1 MSEQIYDWKRF
12 WCPRSGHMILDERG
26 YLLDPELKFKWGH
39 HNSDLVGS
47 EAIAD
52 VPCLALL
59 GEPGIGK
66 SQAMK
71 DLKNHTEKAIEG
83 NHKILELNLHSYSS
97 EDRLI
102 RNLFESTTFTDW
114 RDGTHRLYVFLDSLD
129 EGLLRIE
136 TLATLLVEEFG
147 KDEYHN
153 KLDRLYLRIACRT
166 AVFPKL
172 LEKGLE
178 NWGQNRLEIYE
189 LAPLR
194 RVDVMLAVNDNGLN
208 ADAFV
213 EEVERK
219 GVVAFAIKPIT
230 LEFLLNIY
238 QRNNG
243 QFPPNQGLIE
253 LYLEGC
259 RSLCQEVSPSRRAS
273 GRVGN
278 LEVDQRL
285 IIAARIAAATVFAN
299 RFAIWTEPDQGDV
312 PDEDI
317 CIRELCWGSENA
329 NGKDLPVG
337 ESAVR
342 EVLVDT
348 GLFSSRGSGRMGWA
362 HQTYAEFLAAWYLK
376 QHQLKFPQILDLIIH
391 PDRRVIPQLHE
402 TTAWL
407 ASMMPEVFHEVVQTD
422 PDVLLQSDIGTAD
435 DTEKEKLVE
444 SLLKLHNEEKL
455 SYHFRPGRYK
465 HLNHL
470 KLAEQLR
477 LYICDSTKSIYSR
490 FVAVDIAEECDVKAL
505 QDCFADVALGPNQLY
520 EVRGISARAVVRI
533 GDETTKARLK
543 PLALGKAGDDPDDNL
558 RGYGLRAVWPK
569 HITAKDLL
577 NSLSQPKL
585 KSGGIPAFGGAYQ
598 EFIAYEFTQ
607 YLQLSDLPVVLSW
620 LEKKK
625 SGCELNYPFN
635 ELFDA
640 TVLKAWEHLEEPEIL
655 GIFVRLIISNLKE
668 YEPIVKLK
676 KELEN
681 DDQKRHQLI
690 EAIILTIPESEQE
703 PRYLLGSYYSTLT
716 LLERDFPW
724 LLERLQASE
733 SEHIQKI
740 YAKLIRG
747 KLDWHNSN
755 QLSSLI
761 AASQYNSVLKL
772 EFLSDLEP
780 IELNSQRAEQEKIN
794 YIELENRSKPRQQKP
809 LLAPPPKQR
818 VLEVLERIESG
829 QPQQWWQLCEE
840 MTLTPISTSYYTK
853 DIFKPDITDFPGWKE
868 AEEDTKAR
876 IIETAKT
883 YIERGDPE
891 TQKWIRTNQF
901 SSSAFAGY
909 QALHLLQKEEP
920 EFISIISTD
929 IWIKWIPVI
938 LKSTKYFPENRG
950 ENDECYREILRTA
963 YQSAHDE
970 FIDKLIIL
978 MEEMNYQ
985 PRTHYAN
992 DIYRLTR
999 NLLNESLANSIL
1011 KKLKKE
1017 DLKAGMLEVLLED
1030 LFICKI
1036 DEARTL
1042 ALSFISMPIPKS
1054 GEARSKALVAAYMLA
1069 LNADNFSWPII
1080 WSAVKSD
1087 PKFGREFLDSI
1098 AREAYSGEIEQQ
1110 LKEEY
1115 LADLYIFLSKEYPE
1129 MNEEEES
1136 NTEELSGMRFSRL
1149 ESVDSVR
1156 MWKNYIPQR
1165 LSQRGTLEACDALR
1179 KIIREFPELRGELQ
1193 WQLLE
1198 AEDLTRRKT
1207 WKPPQ
1212 PKEILQIASD
1222 QVKRLV
1228 QNGYQ
1233 LLDVLLESLKHLELE
1248 LQGETPAARDLWDK
1262 VDGKSFKP
1270 VDENAFSDYVKRF
1283 LDKDLKSRGVI
1294 VNREVELRRN
1304 YGGSPGERTDIHV
1317 DAVLM
1322 KPNGKLHDSITV
1334 IIEVKGCWHGEL
1346 NIAMGTQLVGRYL
1359 RDNTCQFGLYLVGW
1373 FNCSQWNAKDPRK
1386 NQAPSTSI
1394 NESREQ
1400 FNTQAEGLS
1409 LSGNVVRACVLNAAL
1424 R

>member
-12 WCPRSGHMILDERG
+12 WCPRSGHISLEDRG
-26 YLLDPELKFKWGH
+26 YLLDPESEWGH
-39 HNSDLVGS
+39 HYNPDLVGS

-52 VPCLALL
+52 IPCLALL

-66 SQAMK
+66 SQAMN
-71 DLKNHTEKAIEG
+71 DLKKHTEKVIDG
-83 NHKILELNLHSYSS
+83 SHKILKLNLHSYSS

-102 RNLFESTTFTDW
+102 RELFESAPFTDW
-114 RDGTHRLYVFLDSLD
+114 RNGTHCLYIFLDSLD
-129 EGLLRIE
+129 EGILRIE
-136 TLATLLVEEFG
+136 TLAALLVEEFG
-147 KDEYHN
+147 KDEYRN

-208 ADAFV
+208 TNAFV

-238 QRNNG
+238 QHNNR
-243 QFPPNQGLIE
+243 QFPPNQGLVE

-259 RSLCQEVSPSRRAS
+259 RLLCQEKNASRHAS
-273 GRVGN
+273 RRVGN

-285 IIAARIAAATVFAN
+285 IIAARIAAATIFAN
-299 RFAIWTEPDQGDV
+299 RFAIWTEPDRGDI

-317 CIRELCWGSENA
+317 CVRELCWGSEIA
-329 NGKDLPVG
+329 NGRELPVN

-342 EVLVDT
+342 EALDT

-391 PDRRVIPQLHE
+391 PDSRVIPQLHE

-407 ASMMPEVFHEVVQTD
+407 ASMMPEVFHKVVQTD
-422 PDVLLQSDIGTAD
+422 PDVLLQSDIATAD

-505 QDCFADVALGPNQLY
+505 QDCFADVALDPNQLY

-543 PLALGKAGDDPDDNL
+543 PLAFGNAGEDPDDNL
-558 RGYGLRAVWPK
+558 RGYGLRAIWPK

-585 KSGGIPAFGGAYQ
+585 RLGGILAFGGAYQ

-625 SGCELNYPFN
+625 FGCALNHPFN
-635 ELFDA
+635 ELFDTA
-640 TVLKAWEHLEEPEIL
+640 VLKAWEHLEEPEIL
-655 GIFVRLIISNLKE
+655 RILARLVLLSLKE
-668 YEPIVKLK
+668 YKPIEKLK
-676 KELEN
+676 TELEN
-681 DDQKRHQLI
+681 NDQKRRQLI
-690 EAIILTIPESEQE
+690 EAIILTIPDSEQG
-703 PRYLLGSYYSTLT
+703 PQYLLDSYYSTLT
-716 LLERDFPW
+716 LLERDFSW

-747 KLDWHNSN
+747 KLDWRNSN
-755 QLSSLI
+755 QLSTLI
-761 AASQYNSVLKL
+761 AVSQYNSVLKL

-780 IELNSQRAEQEKIN
+780 IELDSQRAEQEKIN
-794 YIELENRSKPRQQKP
+794 YLNFESSLRSRQQKP
-809 LLAPPPKQR
+809 LLEPPPKQR
-818 VLEVLERIESG
+818 VLEVLEKIESG
-829 QPQQWWQLCEE
+829 QPQLWWKLCCE
-840 MTLTPISTSYYTK
+840 MTLTPISTHYNM

-868 AEEDTKAR
+868 AEEDIKAR
-876 IIETAKT
+876 ITETAKT
-883 YIERGDPE
+883 YIDRGDPE
-891 TQKWIRTNQF
+891 TQEWIRTSRF
-901 SSSAFAGY
+901 RSSAFAGY
-909 QALHLLQKEEP
+909 QALHLLQKQQP
-920 EFISIISTD
+920 EFISTVSTD
-929 IWIKWIPVI
+929 IWIKWIPAI
-938 LKSTKYFPENRG
+938 LKSTDYFPENTR
-950 ENDECYREILRTA
+950 ENDEYYRGVLRIAFET
-963 YQSAHDE
+963 AHDE
-970 FIDKLIIL
+970 FIDVLIIL

-985 PRTHYAN
+985 PRTSYKN
-992 DIYRLTR
+992 DVYRLTR
-999 NLLNESLANSIL
+999 NLLNKSLANSIL
-1011 KKLKKE
+1011 KKLKEK

-1030 LFICKI
+1030 LFSSKI
-1036 DEARTL
+1036 DEARSF
-1042 ALSFISMPIPKS
+1042 ALSFVSTPVPKS

-1069 LNADNFSWPII
+1069 LNADNFSWEII
-1080 WSAVKSD
+1080 WSAVKND
-1087 PKFGREFLDSI
+1087 PKFGRELLDSV
-1098 AREAYSGEIEQQ
+1098 AREASFGEIEQQ

-1129 MNEEEES
+1129 VENEDKF
-1136 NTEELSGMRFSRL
+1136 NTEELSVISFSRL

-1165 LSQRGTLEACDALR
+1165 LSQRGTLEACEALR
-1179 KIIREFPELRGELQ
+1179 KIIRELPKLRGELQ
-1193 WQLLE
+1193 WRLLE
-1198 AEDLTRRKT
+1198 AEDLTRRKN
-1207 WKPPQ
+1207 WKPLQPKALLQFTATQKLSISDSFNRIEKLMVEQPKPDFSGATFNAPVNFAPNYGNQAQNLNIQNTEQNFEVVLTDFKQFVTDLQTQHPDIDTLETATRTITVQANQLPQ
-1212 PKEILQIASD
+1212 PRLQNFFNL
-1222 QVKRLV
+1222 KRLW
-1228 QNGYQ
+1228 NGSKKAG
-1233 LLDVLLESLKHLELE
+1233 LKVGEHFVESNVWGKGAIAFLEGVSEDV
-1248 LQGETPAARDLWDK
+1248 
-1262 VDGKSFKP
+1262 
-1270 VDENAFSDYVKRF
+1270 
-1283 LDKDLKSRGVI
+1283 
-1294 VNREVELRRN
+1294 
-1304 YGGSPGERTDIHV
+1304 
-1317 DAVLM
+1317 
-1322 KPNGKLHDSITV
+1322 
-1334 IIEVKGCWHGEL
+1334 
-1346 NIAMGTQLVGRYL
+1346 
-1359 RDNTCQFGLYLVGW
+1359 
-1373 FNCSQWNAKDPRK
+1373 
-1386 NQAPSTSI
+1386 
-1394 NESREQ
+1394 
-1400 FNTQAEGLS
+1400 
-1409 LSGNVVRACVLNAAL
+1409 
-1424 R
+1424 

>member
-12 WCPRSGHMILDERG
+12 WCPRSGHISLEDRG
-26 YLLDPELKFKWGH
+26 YLLDPESKWGH
-39 HNSDLVGS
+39 HHNPDLVSS

-52 VPCLALL
+52 IPCLALL

-66 SQAMK
+66 SQAME
-71 DLKNHTEKAIEG
+71 DLKKHTKKAIAG
-83 NHKILELNLHSYSS
+83 NHKIVELNLHSYSS

-102 RNLFESTTFTDW
+102 HKLFESATFTDW
-114 RDGTHRLYVFLDSLD
+114 INGTHRLYVFLDSLD

-136 TLATLLVEEFG
+136 TLAALLVEEFG
-147 KDEYHN
+147 EYYD
-153 KLDRLYLRIACRT
+153 KLDRLYLRLACRT
-166 AVFPKL
+166 AVFPNF
-172 LEKGLE
+172 LEDGLKRL
-178 NWGQNRLEIYE
+178 WGQNFLEIYE

-208 ADAFV
+208 ANAFL

-219 GVVAFAIKPIT
+219 GVVAFAIKPTT
-230 LEFLLNIY
+230 LRFLLNVY
-238 QRNNG
+238 RNNKG
-243 QFPPNQGLIE
+243 QFPPNQGLVE
-253 LYLEGC
+253 FYLDGC
-259 RSLCQEVSPSRRAS
+259 RSLCEEEGQSRRAS

-329 NGKDLPVG
+329 NGKDLPVS

-407 ASMMPEVFHEVVQTD
+407 VSMMPEVFHEVVQTD
-422 PDVLLQSDIGTAD
+422 PDVLLQSDIATAD

-455 SYHFRPGRYK
+455 SYCFRFGRYK
-465 HLNHL
+465 HLNHS
-470 KLAEQLR
+470 KLTEQLR
-477 LYICDSTKSIYSR
+477 SYVCDSTKNVNSR
-490 FVAVDIAEECDVKAL
+490 FVAVDIAEECDVRAL
-505 QDCFADVALGPNQLY
+505 QNCLADIALDPNQVY
-520 EVRGISARAVVRI
+520 EVRETSARAVFHF
-533 GDETTKARLK
+533 GDETTKAQLK
-543 PLALGKAGDDPDDNL
+543 PLALGNAGDDPNDTL
-558 RGYGLRAVWPK
+558 KGYGLRAVWPK
-569 HITAKDLL
+569 HITAEDLL

-585 KSGGIPAFGGAYQ
+585 KLGGIPAFGGAYQ
-598 EFIAYEFTQ
+598 EFVAYEFTQ
-607 YLQLSDLPVVLSW
+607 YLQVSDLPVVLSW

-625 SGCELNYPFN
+625 SRGELNYPFN
-635 ELFDA
+635 KLFDA
-640 TVLKAWEHLEEPEIL
+640 TVLKAWEHLEETEIL
-655 GIFVRLIISNLKE
+655 KILARLVFLSLKE
-668 YEPIVKLK
+668 YEPIEKLK
-676 KELEN
+676 TELEN
-681 DDQKRHQLI
+681 NDQKRHQLI
-690 EAIILTIPESEQE
+690 EAIILRISDSEQE
-703 PRYLLGSYYSTLT
+703 PQYLLGSYYSTLT

-724 LLERLQASE
+724 LLERLQVAE

-747 KLDWHNSN
+747 KLDWRNSN
-755 QLSSLI
+755 QLSALI
-761 AASQYNSVLKL
+761 VVSQYNSVLKL

-780 IELNSQRAEQEKIN
+780 IELDSQRAAQEKIN
-794 YIELENRSKPRQQKP
+794 YLELENRSKPRQQKP
-809 LLAPPPKQR
+809 LLSPTPKQR

-829 QPQQWWQLCEE
+829 QPQLWWQLCRE
-840 MTLTPISTSYYTK
+840 MTLTSTHY
-853 DIFKPDITDFPGWKE
+853 DITVKPDITDSPGWKE

-883 YIERGDPE
+883 YIDKGSPE
-891 TQKWIRTNQF
+891 TQEWIRTNNF
-901 SSSAFAGY
+901 LSSAFAGY
-909 QALHLLQKEEP
+909 QAFHLLQKQQP
-920 EFISIISTD
+920 EFISTVSTD
-929 IWIKWIPVI
+929 LWTKWIPVI
-938 LKSTKYFPENRG
+938 LKSIDYFPEDR
-950 ENDECYREILRTA
+950 EDNDEYYREILRRAFEIA
-963 YQSAHDE
+963 YDD
-970 FIDKLIIL
+970 FINALIIA
-978 MEEMNYQ
+978 MKEINYQ

-992 DIYRLTR
+992 DVYRLAR
-999 NLLNESLANSIL
+999 KSLNESLANSIL
-1011 KKLKKE
+1011 IKLKKK
-1017 DLKAGMLEVLLED
+1017 DLKAGILEVLLED
-1030 LFICKI
+1030 LFSCKI

-1080 WSAVKSD
+1080 WSVVKSD

-1098 AREAYSGEIEQQ
+1098 AREASSGEIEQQ

-1115 LADLYIFLSKEYPE
+1115 LADLYILLSKEYPE
-1129 MNEEEES
+1129 MNKEEES
-1136 NTEELSGMRFSRL
+1136 NTEELSGISFSRL
-1149 ESVDSVR
+1149 GSVDSVK

-1179 KIIREFPELRGELQ
+1179 KIIRELPELRDELQ

-1212 PKEILQIASD
+1212 PGEIFQIASD
-1222 QVKRLV
+1222 QGKRLV
-1228 QNGYQ
+1228 QNGHQ
-1233 LLDVLLESLKHLELE
+1233 LLDVLIESLKHLELE

-1262 VDGKSFKP
+1262 VDDKSFNP

-1283 LDKDLKSRGVI
+1283 LDKDLKSRGVV

-1304 YGGSPGERTDIHV
+1304 YGGSAGERTDIHV

-1322 KPNGKLHDSITV
+1322 KPNGELYDSITV

-1346 NIAMGTQLVGRYL
+1346 NIAMETQLADRYL
-1359 RDNTCQFGLYLVGW
+1359 RDNACQFGLYLVGW
-1373 FNCSQWNAKDPRK
+1373 FNCSQWNAKDSRK
-1386 NQAPSTSI
+1386 NKAPRISI
-1394 NESREQ
+1394 NEAREQ
-1400 FNTQAEGLS
+1400 FNAQAEGLS
-1409 LSGNVVRACVLNAAL
+1409 LSGNAVRACVLNAAL

>member
-1 MSEQIYDWKRF
+1 MSEQIYGWKRF
-12 WCPRSGHMILDERG
+12 WCPRSGHINLWDSG
-26 YLLDPELKFKWGH
+26 YLSDPEAGWGH
-39 HNSDLVGS
+39 HNPDLVGS

-52 VPCLALL
+52 IPCLALL

-66 SQAMK
+66 SQAME
-71 DLKNHTEKAIEG
+71 DLKKYTKKAIDG
-83 NHKILELNLHSYSS
+83 SHKILELNLHSYSS

-114 RDGTHRLYVFLDSLD
+114 RNGAHRLYIFLDSLD

-147 KDEYHN
+147 KEEYN
-153 KLDRLYLRIACRT
+153 DNRDRLYLRIACRT
-166 AVFPKL
+166 AVFPQI

-178 NWGQNRLEIYE
+178 QLWGQNFLEVYE

-194 RVDVMLAVNDNGLN
+194 RVDVMLSANANGLDAN
-208 ADAFV
+208 AFL

-230 LEFLLNIY
+230 LEFLLNVY

-243 QFPPNQGLIE
+243 QFPPNQGLVE
-253 LYLEGC
+253 LYLDGC
-259 RSLCQEVSPSRRAS
+259 RSLCEETNASRRS
-273 GRVGN
+273 SRRVGN

-312 PDEDI
+312 SDEDI
-317 CIRELCWGSENA
+317 CIRELCWGSENV
-329 NGKDLPVG
+329 NGKDLPVS
-337 ESAVR
+337 ESAIR
-342 EVLVDT
+342 EALEDT

-376 QHQLKFPQILDLIIH
+376 QHQLQLPQILDLIIH

-407 ASMMPEVFHEVVQTD
+407 ASMIPEVFHEVVQTD
-422 PDVLLQSDIGTAD
+422 PDILLQSGIATAA
-435 DTEKEKLVE
+435 DTEREKLVE

-465 HLNHL
+465 HLNHS

-477 LYICDSTKSIYSR
+477 LYICDSTKSIHSR
-490 FVAVDIAEECDVKAL
+490 FVAVDIAEECDVDAL
-505 QDCFADVALGPNQLY
+505 QDCLADVALDPNQVY
-520 EVRGISARAVVRI
+520 GVRGISASAVVRI
-533 GDETTKARLK
+533 GDEKTKARLK
-543 PLALGKAGDDPDDNL
+543 SLALGKAGDDPDDIL
-558 RGYGLRAVWPK
+558 KGYGLRAVWPK
-569 HITAKDLL
+569 HITAEDLL

-598 EFIAYEFTQ
+598 EFIAYEFAQ
-607 YLQLSDLPVVLSW
+607 YLQLSDLPFALSW
-620 LEKKK
+620 LEKRK
-625 SGCELNYPFN
+625 SKYELSYPFD
-635 ELFDA
+635 ELFD
-640 TVLKAWEHLEEPEIL
+640 TIVLKAWEHLEEPEIL
-655 GIFVRLIISNLKE
+655 GIFARLVLLSLKK
-668 YEPIVKLK
+668 YEPIEKLK
-676 KELEN
+676 TELEN
-681 DDQKRHQLI
+681 NDQKRHQLM
-690 EAIILTIPESEQE
+690 EAIILTIPDSEQE
-703 PRYLLGSYYSTLT
+703 PRYLLGSDYSTLT

-780 IELNSQRAEQEKIN
+780 IELDSQRAEQEKIN

-829 QPQQWWQLCEE
+829 QPQLWWQLCCE
-840 MTLTPISTSYYTK
+840 MTLTPISTQYDRE

-883 YIERGDPE
+883 YIDRGNPE
-891 TQKWIRTNQF
+891 TQKWIRKNKF
-901 SSSAFAGY
+901 LRSALAGY
-909 QALHLLQKEEP
+909 QALHLLQKQQP
-920 EFISIISTD
+920 EFISTVSAD
-929 IWIKWIPVI
+929 IWIKWIPAI
-938 LKSTKYFPENRG
+938 LKYIDYFPENTE
-950 ENDECYREILRTA
+950 ENDEYYREIFRAA
-963 YQSAHDE
+963 YQSAHNE
-970 FIDKLIIL
+970 FIDTLIIL
-978 MEEMNYQ
+978 MKEKNYQ
-985 PRTHYAN
+985 PYANYVN
-992 DIYRLTR
+992 DIYCLTR
-999 NLLNESLANSIL
+999 DLLNESLANSIL
-1011 KKLKKE
+1011 KKLKNK
-1017 DLKAGMLEVLLED
+1017 DLKAGILEVLLED
-1030 LFICKI
+1030 LFSCKI

-1087 PKFGREFLDSI
+1087 PEFGREFLDSI
-1098 AREAYSGEIEQQ
+1098 AREASSGEIEQQ

-1136 NTEELSGMRFSRL
+1136 NTEEISGMRFSRL

-1165 LSQRGTLEACDALR
+1165 LSQRGTLEACAALR
-1179 KIIREFPELRGELQ
+1179 KIIRELPELRGELQ

-1198 AEDLTRRKT
+1198 AEGLARRKT

-1212 PKEILQIASD
+1212 PREIFQIASD
-1222 QVKRLV
+1222 QGKRLV
-1228 QNGYQ
+1228 QNGHQ
-1233 LLDVLLESLKHLELE
+1233 LLDVLLESLNHLELE

-1283 LDKDLKSRGVI
+1283 LDKDLKSRGVV

-1322 KPNGKLHDSITV
+1322 KPNGNLHDSITV
-1334 IIEVKGCWHGEL
+1334 IIEVKGCWHDEL
-1346 NIAMGTQLVGRYL
+1346 NIAMETQLVDRYL
-1359 RDNTCQFGLYLVGW
+1359 LDNTCQFGLYLVGW
-1373 FNCSQWNAKDPRK
+1373 FNCSQWNSKDYRK
-1386 NQAPSTSI
+1386 NKAPSISI

-1400 FNTQAEGLS
+1400 LNAQAEGLS